1 MTSTEWDVSDILL
14 HTQNGTRITRTQ
26 TPRKLRTMSKQ
37 NTNYLE
43 FNRSKIKK
51 KQQMMVFE
59 T

>member
-14 HTQNGTRITRTQ
+14 HTQNGTRITTTQ

-51 KQQMMVFE
+51 RANDGI
-59 T
+59 